1 MLEGVYCV
9 LPYRREF
16 RRVEVSLSG
25 FISLF
30 AVNVRCVL
38 RELKW
43 SSRMQLHSL
52 LLLQAS
58 CLIRG

>member
-1 MLEGVYCV
+1 MLEGFYSV
-9 LPYRREF
+9 LPYGREF

-25 FISLF
+25 CISLF

-43 SSRMQLHSL
+43 GSRM
-52 LLLQAS
+52 
-58 CLIRG
+58 